1 MRRALVA
8 TALLAA
14 CGAKSPLPIDASAP
28 DAPATDRPA
37 PQDLAH
43 TPCNDGP
50 ISLQRNEFVALLAVD
65 RSGSMNLDLQGNNG
79 VPRRWDV
86 LRAVL
91 PGALAAV
98 DPEVRLGA
106 LLYPAG
112 GTQECAGPAGLAVPF
127 GRDHSRAIAQ
137 ALAMSTPTGRTPTFA
152 ALVQAERLLAAV
164 EAAGPRAVILATDGG
179 PNCNAALDGDR
190 CVCAATTLGPGRE
203 ECRADPSLCLDD
215 ARAVAQVQ
223 AMAQRG
229 VATYVIG
236 IDGDRQPALVD
247 VLRRL
252 AVAGG
257 RPNPAA
263 GRAYYSVQRPEDL
276 DAAVRAVTRAL
287 TRCTLTA
294 GARPPP
300 TATVTLRI
308 AGAAVARDADHVDGW
323 DWSTADGRELA
334 LFGRACDAVAA
345 GASVDLDVRCAP

>member
-1 MRRALVA
+1 VRRLVA
-8 TALLAA
+8 AALLAA
-14 CGAKSPLPIDASAP
+14 CGARSALEVDASAP
-28 DAPATDRPA
+28 DGTTADRGDPR
-37 PQDLAH
+37 DLAPEVC
-43 TPCNDGP
+43 TDAP
-50 ISLQRNEFVALLAVD
+50 ISLQRNEFIALLAVD
-65 RSGSMNLDLQGNNG
+65 RSGSMSLDLQGNNG

-98 DPEVRLGA
+98 DPAVRLGA

-112 GTQECAGPAGLAVPF
+112 GAQECAGPTGLAVPF
-127 GRDHSRAIAQ
+127 GRANGGAIAQ
-137 ALAMSTPTGRTPTFA
+137 ALEVAAPTGRTPTFA
-152 ALVQAERLLAAV
+152 ALVQAERLLAGANV
-164 EAAGPRAVILATDGG
+164 TGPRAVILATDGG
-179 PNCNAALDGDR
+179 PNCNGALDGDR
-190 CVCAATTLGPGRE
+190 CVCAATTLGTGRD

-236 IDGDRQPALVD
+236 IDGDRQPELVD

-252 AVAGG
+252 AIAGG

-276 DAAVRAVTRAL
+276 DAAVRAVTRSLA
-287 TRCTLTA
+287 RCTLSA
-294 GARPPP
+294 SARPPAR
-300 TATVTLRI
+300 ATLTLRI
-308 AGAAVARDADHVDGW
+308 AGVDTARDPTHTEGW
-323 DWSTADGRELA
+323 DWSTPDGRELA

-345 GASVDLDVRCAP
+345 GAAVSLDARCAP

>member
-1 MRRALVA
+1 VRRLVA
-8 TALLAA
+8 AALLAA
-14 CGAKSPLPIDASAP
+14 CGARSALEVDASAP
-28 DAPATDRPA
+28 DGTATDRGDPR
-37 PQDLAH
+37 DLAPDVVC
-43 TPCNDGP
+43 TDAP

-65 RSGSMNLDLQGNNG
+65 RSGSMSLDLQGNNG

-98 DPEVRLGA
+98 DPAVRLGA
-106 LLYPAG
+106 LLYPVG
-112 GTQECAGPAGLAVPF
+112 GAQECAGPTGLAVPF
-127 GRDHSRAIAQ
+127 GRANGGAIAQ
-137 ALAMSTPTGRTPTFA
+137 ALEVAAPTGRTPTFA
-152 ALVQAERLLAAV
+152 ALVQAERLLAGANV
-164 EAAGPRAVILATDGG
+164 TGPRAVILATDGG
-179 PNCNAALDGDR
+179 PNCNGALDGDR
-190 CVCAATTLGPGRE
+190 CVCAATTLGTGRD

-236 IDGDRQPALVD
+236 IDGDRQPELVD

-252 AVAGG
+252 AIAGG

-276 DAAVRAVTRAL
+276 DAAVRAVTRSLA
-287 TRCTLTA
+287 RCTLSA
-294 GARPPP
+294 SARPPAR
-300 TATVTLRI
+300 ATLSLRI
-308 AGAAVARDADHVDGW
+308 AGVDTARDPTHTEGW
-323 DWSTADGRELA
+323 DWSTPDGRELA

-345 GASVDLDVRCAP
+345 GAAVSLDARCAP